1 MIPVEARQATA
12 ARAREV
18 TSPYAG
24 LAGLF
29 VAFFAAW
36 IYVVRRLGRSL
47 PDRVPL
53 SDVVLLGLATFKLS
67 RLVSK
72 ARILRFL
79 RSPFAEPQESADL
92 GEVVERPRGTGW
104 RRAIGELLTCPIC
117 SGQWIAAALTY
128 TLVLLP
134 GLGRTVAVLFA
145 AAALAD
151 ALHVAFDVARRGRPD
166 APPEPSLAPTSEVQ
180 ECPTCE

>member
-29 VAFFAAW
+29 VAVFAAW
-36 IYVVRRLGRSL
+36 IYVVRRLSRSL
-47 PDRVPL
+47 PERVPL

-117 SGQWIAAALTY
+117 SGQWIAAA
-128 TLVLLP
+128 
-134 GLGRTVAVLFA
+134 
-145 AAALAD
+145 ALAD

-180 ECPTCE
+180 DCPTCE

>member
-1 MIPVEARQATA
+1 V
-12 ARAREV
+12 
-18 TSPYAG
+18 G

-29 VAFFAAW
+29 VAAFAAW
-36 IYVVRRLGRSL
+36 LYGIRRLGRPL
-47 PDRVPL
+47 PERISL
-53 SDVVLLGLATFKLS
+53 SDVALLGLATFKLS
-67 RLVSK
+67 RLVSRAK
-72 ARILRFL
+72 ILRFL
-79 RSPFAEPQESADL
+79 RSPFVEPQESVDL
-92 GEVVERPRGTGW
+92 GEIVERPQGTGW

-151 ALHVAFDVARRGRPD
+151 ALHVAFDVARRGRQD
-166 APPEPSLAPTSEVQ
+166 TPPAPSLAPTSDAQ